1 MNRITRILT
10 IAVLTWSCS
19 TLSFAQTEFRAWNTH
34 PEGYP
39 VTVALGRFAEF
50 VRIATEGRYVVKVFS
65 NGVLGDQPVA
75 VRMLK
80 AGELDIAEF
89 NLAPLSEAAPGT
101 KALTLPRT
109 DEHPTALTAYMR

>member
-1 MNRITRILT
+1 MRISD
-10 IAVLTWSCS
+10 WSSDVCS
-19 TLSFAQTEFRAWNTH
+19 SDL
-34 PEGYP
+34 
-39 VTVALGRFAEF
+39 
-50 VRIATEGRYVVKVFS
+50 VKVFS

-101 KALTLPRT
+101 KALTLPFLFRDATHMFRKVEGKLGPRFEAQLAEART
-109 DEHPTALTAYMR
+109 EARRLGNVCVRHCRSGWVPDH

>member
-80 AGELDIAEF
+80 AGELDIDEF
-89 NLAPLSEAAPGT
+89 NLATLSEAAPGP
-101 KALTLPRT
+101 KALTLRSEARRVGKERVST
-109 DEHPTALTAYMR
+109 